1 MAKLDVVKN
10 TMKGIIYYTDNK
22 LEEPMFSIV
31 QKQIL
36 KANLP
41 IISISLKPI
50 NFGQNIVLN
59 LKPGIST
66 LNRQI
71 LAGLEASA
79 ADEVF
84 FCEHDVLYHPS
95 HFDFTPPK
103 SNICYYNVNNYRWD
117 YPKDRFITYDFLR
130 SLSGLCI
137 NRQLA
142 IGYYRE
148 RVERIEKNGWTDTS
162 REPHW
167 ARVMGHEP
175 GRVGNSIP
183 SEICEHW
190 KSAYPNI
197 DIRHKGTVT
206 RRKCNLSEFKHPPDA
221 KTWKETTAD
230 KMEGWDL
237 KKMFDF

>member
-1 MAKLDVVKN
+1 MAMD
-10 TMKGIIYYTDNK
+10 KGIIYYTSNQ
-22 LEEPMFSIV
+22 LEELMFSVV

-36 KANLP
+36 KSGLP
-41 IISISLKPI
+41 IVSISLKPI
-50 NFGQNIVLN
+50 DFGQNIVLD
-59 LKPGIST
+59 LKPGITT

-71 LAGLEASA
+71 LAGLEAST
-79 ADEVF
+79 ADYVF

-95 HFDFTPPK
+95 HFDLVPTRDDI
-103 SNICYYNVNNYRWD
+103 SYYNVNVWRWD
-117 YPKDRFITYDFLR
+117 YPNDRFITYDFLR

-142 IGYYRE
+142 VNCYKE

-162 REPHW
+162 REPRW
-167 ARVMGHEP
+167 SRIMGHEP

-183 SEICEHW
+183 SNICEHW

-197 DIRHKGTVT
+197 DIRHAGTVT
-206 RRKCNLSEFKHPPDA
+206 KRKCNLSDFKHPPDA

-230 KMEGWDL
+230 KMDGWDL
-237 KKMFDF
+237 KTLTALMG